1 MAVTNGS
8 SRRDY
13 SIPSLDDILDEK
25 SLEQHKEFV
34 QLIEKQVNTY
44 IHSLCT
50 TQWIPQYILCSR
62 NFGPLLLI
70 SLSEEELFGVKCVR
84 TKI

>member
-34 QLIEKQVNTY
+34 QLQVNTV
-44 IHSLCT
+44 HSLCT
-50 TQWIPQYILCSR
+50 TQWTPQYILCPR
-62 NFGPLLLI
+62 NLGPLLLI
-70 SLSEEELFGVKCVR
+70 FSFRGR
-84 TKI
+84 TVWSQTC

>member
-44 IHSLCT
+44 TLTLYHTMDTSVHFVSKKFWSIITDFSF
-50 TQWIPQYILCSR
+50 R
-62 NFGPLLLI
+62 G
-70 SLSEEELFGVKCVR
+70 R
-84 TKI
+84 TVWSQMC